1 MPTTTTTT
9 QAAQTTT
16 TTQSPAQPT
25 TTPAQSSSSPAQS
38 PTTTSSPPAQ
48 QTTTAQPTTTTS
60 QPAQDQTTTTS
71 PATATT
77 TSEASASD
85 PTTTTTDGTTTTP
98 SASPSASNASNAAA
112 ADSSRSSASSASAA
126 ASSASGSTSLVTL
139 TYTSTFTN
147 ADGSI
152 GTSTG
157 TLTSASVVPIQNNS
171 GSSNTAKTWGIVGG
185 VVGGVAVIT
194 ALVFLIYRMTQRR
207 FLSLDGDDIDDI
219 KWPDLLPDGQEI
231 SSTTS
236 TLMPLSTHR
245 TNGAGVGDDGMT
257 EYGGGGGDI
266 GFGGGSGGGSGDGV
280 GGGGVYAPLTADG
293 RRSSS
298 ATLLSQRTYPD
309 PYAPATSYADHS
321 RQASYEHLAMA
332 DGGAEAFARGY
343 DPFVGRTGPLSMSP
357 PPPLPPLPQQQGMVY
372 PPSPPQY
379 QLLLQHFAGAPAAI
393 PRGAPGAAG
402 AARIASPPPSRP
414 QSQSP
419 PTDTRHGDFYKLPS
433 IRRTESPLA
442 VPGLGI
448 VDPEKGP
455 L

>member
-1 MPTTTTTT
+1 M
-9 QAAQTTT
+9 QHR
-16 TTQSPAQPT
+16 
-25 TTPAQSSSSPAQS
+25 
-38 PTTTSSPPAQ
+38 
-48 QTTTAQPTTTTS
+48 
-60 QPAQDQTTTTS
+60 
-71 PATATT
+71 
-77 TSEASASD
+77 
-85 PTTTTTDGTTTTP
+85 P
-98 SASPSASNASNAAA
+98 SRPFA
-112 ADSSRSSASSASAA
+112 R
-126 ASSASGSTSLVTL
+126 GSVDRIVIAGTSLVTL
-139 TYTSTFTN
+139 RYTSTFTN

-157 TLTSASVVPIQNNS
+157 TLTSASVVPIKNNS

-185 VVGGVAVIT
+185 VVGGVAVVT

-207 FLSLDGDDIDDI
+207 FSSLDGDDIDDI

-236 TLMPLSTHR
+236 TLKPLNTHR

-266 GFGGGSGGGSGDGV
+266 GFGGGPGGGGNGDGL
-280 GGGGVYAPLTADG
+280 GGGGVYAPLVVDG

-298 ATLLSQRTYPD
+298 ATLLSQKTYHD

-332 DGGAEAFARGY
+332 DGGADAYARGY
-343 DPFVGRTGPLSMSP
+343 DPFVGRSGPLSMSP
-357 PPPLPPLPQQQGMVY
+357 PQQQQQGMVY

-379 QLLLQHFAGAPAAI
+379 QLHQQQQQQQHFPAGTPAAI

-414 QSQSP
+414 RSQSP

-448 VDPEKGP
+448 VNSEKGP

>member
-1 MPTTTTTT
+1 MGVDLI
-9 QAAQTTT
+9 AIA
-16 TTQSPAQPT
+16 
-25 TTPAQSSSSPAQS
+25 
-38 PTTTSSPPAQ
+38 
-48 QTTTAQPTTTTS
+48 
-60 QPAQDQTTTTS
+60 
-71 PATATT
+71 
-77 TSEASASD
+77 
-85 PTTTTTDGTTTTP
+85 G
-98 SASPSASNASNAAA
+98 
-112 ADSSRSSASSASAA
+112 
-126 ASSASGSTSLVTL
+126 TSLVTL
-139 TYTSTFTN
+139 TYRSTFTN

-157 TLTSASVVPIQNNS
+157 ILTSASVVPIQNNS

-185 VVGGVAVIT
+185 VVGGVAVVT

-207 FLSLDGDDIDDI
+207 FSSLDGDDIDDI

-236 TLMPLSTHR
+236 TLKPLDTHR

-257 EYGGGGGDI
+257 EYGGGGGGDI
-266 GFGGGSGGGSGDGV
+266 GFSGGPGRGSGDGL
-280 GGGGVYAPLTADG
+280 GGGGVYAPLAADG

-298 ATLLSQRTYPD
+298 ATLLSQRTYQD

-332 DGGAEAFARGY
+332 DGGAEAYARGY

-357 PPPLPPLPQQQGMVY
+357 PPPPLPHQQGMVY

-379 QLLLQHFAGAPAAI
+379 QLQHQHFSGAPAAI

-402 AARIASPPPSRP
+402 AARIASPPPSSSRP

-419 PTDTRHGDFYKLPS
+419 PNEPRHGDFYKLPS

-442 VPGLGI
+442 VPDPGI
-448 VDPEKGP
+448 VNSEKGP